1 MGRRISNGVA
11 LPQLGSLSV
20 ETNVIETVQAGEDL
34 ILNPLGDVIVTKNLE
49 INTQGDVRFYDSN
62 SSNYVGFQ
70 SPGTVSSD
78 VTWTLPAADG
88 TENQVLTTDGS
99 SALSWSD
106 PLISRTTTTTNAAR
120 YLTFSDANT
129 TDAISGVEVN
139 GNLQYNPSSG
149 QLQLT
154 DNTAS
159 TSKTTGTLVVT
170 GGVGISGAI
179 FGGNTRVDSLGVNTN
194 ASGTAGEIRATN
206 AITAFY
212 SDKRLKDIQG
222 NIEDALDK
230 VDALNGVVYTQ
241 NKKAEEFGYNDYSQ
255 QVGLIAQEVQEVL
268 PEIVKAAPFDIDE
281 NNNSI
286 SGDNYLTV
294 QYEKVIPL
302 LVEAIKELK
311 AQVEELK
318 K

>member
-11 LPQLGSLSV
+11 LPGLGSLSV
-20 ETNVIETVQAGEDL
+20 ETNTIETVQAGEDL

-49 INTQGDVRFYDSN
+49 INGQGDMRLMDSD
-62 SSNYVGFQ
+62 SSNWVAFQ
-70 SPGTVSSD
+70 APATVSSN
-78 VTWTLPAADG
+78 VTWTLPDADG
-88 TENQVLTTDGS
+88 
-99 SALSWSD
+99 SADQFLQTNASGTLNWGD
-106 PLISRTTTTTNAAR
+106 PYISRTTTTTNATQ
-120 YLTFSDANT
+120 YITFSNANSNAT
-129 TDAISGVEVN
+129 ITDVLVN
-139 GNLQYNPSSG
+139 ANLQYNPSTG
-149 QLQLT
+149 QLKLA
-154 DNTAS
+154 DNTTS
-159 TSKTTGTLVVT
+159 SSKTTGTLVVT
-170 GGVGISGAI
+170 GGVGISGTTFAADM
-179 FGGNTRVDSLGVNTN
+179 RVDSLGVNTN

-212 SDKRLKDIQG
+212 SDKRLKDIKE
-222 NIEDALDK
+222 NISDALDK
-230 VDALNGVVYTQ
+230 VASLNGVVYTQ
-241 NKKAEEFGYNDYSQ
+241 NKKAEEYGYDDYSQ

-268 PEIVKAAPFDIDE
+268 PEIVKPAPFDIDE

-286 SGDNYLTV
+286 SGENYLTI